1 MGHRG
6 DHVPVNTHTNR
17 LTDSSALGGGQGRA
31 GRAWSCGAGRGRGPF
46 KSPVPRAAAGWG
58 ALPALHLPRRG
69 AGPPGA
75 RRAAPAPSNSSFR
88 GGSAPRPAAAQW
100 APRSP
105 SPGAPGCQGRA
116 DWRAGPAPRGS
127 AAAAAAAAP
136 ERERGAAARGA
147 ARGAELGT
155 ARRGRPHRPPPWPRP
170 ARGPPRRRRRC
181 SPSYC
186 SCCSPAAAALWR
198 VSTGRAG
205 VPSRRTGAR
214 ATAHTDALSRVSPA
228 HRASSVSAAGSARF
242 GSTRRAADARLSP
255 RGARRR
261 SAPQPRC
268 QLSAALSRFQSQRPV
283 EPSPARPRRGRWQAA
298 APRWMIGSRSEAFR
312 HDREGWKINI
322 SFSGS
327 SRRARTGGAAGGVSV
342 CRVRLR
348 PFPGK
353 ARRARCLNPRGSSVG
368 PPGRVAT
375 RVASIPE
382 RGCAPPLARPRGRG
396 RERGEEGNP
405 AALRWSWG

>member
-1 MGHRG
+1 MGPIT
-6 DHVPVNTHTNR
+6 HVLTGSRTQPHPV
-17 LTDSSALGGGQGRA
+17 GGRA
-31 GRAWSCGAGRGRGPF
+31 GRAWGCGAGRERGPF

-58 ALPALHLPRRG
+58 ALPALRLPHRG

-88 GGSAPRPAAAQW
+88 RGSAPRPTAAQW

-116 DWRAGPAPRGS
+116 DWRAGPAPHGS

-198 VSTGRAG
+198 VSTGRARPPAAPG
-205 VPSRRTGAR
+205 PVRPRT
-214 ATAHTDALSRVSPA
+214 HTHAPSRVSPA
-228 HRASSVSAAGSARF
+228 HRASSVSAT

-261 SAPQPRC
+261 SAPQRRS
-268 QLSAALSRFQSQRPV
+268 QRLAALSRFQSQRPV
-283 EPSPARPRRGRWQAA
+283 EQSPARPRRGGRGRRLL
-298 APRWMIGSRSEAFR
+298 APVAGSGASLDTRFTFR
-312 HDREGWKINI
+312 G
-322 SFSGS
+322 FS
-327 SRRARTGGAAGGVSV
+327 
-342 CRVRLR
+342 
-348 PFPGK
+348 P
-353 ARRARCLNPRGSSVG
+353 
-368 PPGRVAT
+368 
-375 RVASIPE
+375 
-382 RGCAPPLARPRGRG
+382 RPRGL
-396 RERGEEGNP
+396 EN
-405 AALRWSWG
+405 